1 MSLIKYNLYALVLVF
16 ISRYLAIPMDHFN
29 SDIGNYL
36 WLPMGAVILSYLV
49 FGPRVFLGVFLGY
62 LLAEV
67 VIEGGTTY
75 IGQTEVM
82 SRLVNSLLPLLT
94 IMALKALNLG
104 DFIQQG
110 KLNYRL
116 VLPLIVVASFAT
128 TLTKMILLY
137 APAQF
142 SAGKVY
148 FQSYMIGDVIG
159 GTVFVVLVFSLL
171 KNTLQ
176 QHKII

>member
-1 MSLIKYNLYALVLVF
+1 MLLKYNLYALALVF

-36 WLPMGAVILSYLV
+36 WLPMGAVILSYLL
-49 FGPRVFLGVFLGY
+49 FGSRVFLGAFLGY

-67 VIEGGTTY
+67 VVEGGITY
-75 IGQTEVM
+75 ITQPEVI
-82 SRLVNSLLPLLT
+82 SRLVNSLLPLLS
-94 IMALKALNLG
+94 IMAFKALGLG
-104 DFIQQG
+104 EFIQQG

-116 VLPLIVVASFAT
+116 VLPLIVAASFFT
-128 TLTKMILLY
+128 TLTKTILLY

-159 GTVFVVLVFSLL
+159 GVVFVVLVFALL
-171 KNTLQ
+171 KSSLQ
-176 QHKII
+176 QQKII